1 MATIYKEFIVEAD
14 AEKVW
19 DALRDF
25 GAVHTRLAPG
35 FLTDAKLDGQGA
47 RIVSFANGMV
57 ARELLVGI
65 DEPNRRLAYTITGG
79 KASHHHASA
88 QVFAHGVD
96 YRRVARRICG
106 LRRADDGPGRR
117 CDEEDA
123 RKVEPAAGLEIFERQ
138 AHVVLS
144 QRGGS
149 GVRVH

>member
-14 AEKVW
+14 AAKVW

-88 QVFAHGVD
+88 QVFAHGE
-96 YRRVARRICG
+96 
-106 LRRADDGPGRR
+106 GRSR
-117 CDEEDA
+117 FVWITDVLPDEFAAYIAPMMDQGDA
-123 RKVEPAAGLEIFERQ
+123 AMKKTLEK
-138 AHVVLS
+138 
-144 QRGGS
+144 
-149 GVRVH
+149 